1 MQQVCAAAW
10 DRVEGRQHERFPW
23 KQLCAAIMEEQDPQ
37 RLLALVDQL
46 NRELEQQTYLLREDK
61 NIPSPHNEIEV

>member
-1 MQQVCAAAW
+1 MG
-10 DRVEGRQHERFPW
+10 DSPW

-46 NRELEQQTYLLREDK
+46 NRELEQQANLLCKDG
-61 NIPSPHNEIEV
+61 NIPSKHNEIEA